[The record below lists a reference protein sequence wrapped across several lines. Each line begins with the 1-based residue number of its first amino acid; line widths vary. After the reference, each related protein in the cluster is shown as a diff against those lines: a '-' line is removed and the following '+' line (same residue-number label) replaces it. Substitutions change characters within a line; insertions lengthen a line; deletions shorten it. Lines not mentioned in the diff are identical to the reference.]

1 MTSYPV
7 FSTGPAKGSISE
19 EERGYITY
27 PDVWGL
33 MDVPFKLGAQLKVPA
48 MFKPAWLEET
58 LASTRGPRAWKGI
71 EIYPPLVTDD
81 RSIVLTFGE
90 RAPEEEEQSDP
101 PAEIP
106 LWISDALV
114 GIFSY
119 LSLPVNWDS
128 YGGLPLD
135 QRHARTAWRFLERF
149 MAHDTPLP
157 DFVPLAD
164 GGIQLEW
171 QVDGDLLSFTVEDDA
186 PPAVWVSTSTESR
199 EVPWVEV
206 PAVMEEFRRRMG

>member
-1 MTSYPV
+1 MTGYPE

-19 EERGYITY
+19 EERCYIAY
-27 PDVWGL
+27 PDVSGL
-33 MDVPFKLGAQLKVPA
+33 MAVPFKSGAQLKIPA
-48 MFKPAWLEET
+48 MFKPVWLEKT
-58 LASTRGPRAWKGI
+58 LASTRGPKAWKGI

-81 RSIVLTFGE
+81 RSIVLSFAE
-90 RAPEEEEQSDP
+90 RAPEEEEPSDP

-106 LWISDALV
+106 SWTSDALA

-135 QRHARTAWRFLERF
+135 QRHARTAWRFLEGF
-149 MAHDTPLP
+149 MTNDTPLP

-171 QVDGDLLSFTVEDDA
+171 EVDGDLLSFTVEDDV
-186 PPAVWVSTSTESR
+186 PPAVWVTTSTESR
-199 EVPWVEV
+199 EVPWAEV
-206 PAVMEEFRRRMG
+206 SSVMEEFRRRMC